1 MSSAA
6 VMADDIARRADEMLS
21 LWSSL
26 SMRHVALGSACAC
39 GTGGVSLR
47 LDDFELDIV
56 GYLEDL
62 GLRSGVE
69 EIVQFFQDL
78 QQAGSQTQ
86 PLRRLLEDAMEERL
100 PEAVG
105 EWLMPKVERTLRSFA
120 DLHGPAERG

>member
-6 VMADDIARRADEMLS
+6 VMADDIAQRADAMLS

-26 SMRHVALGSACAC
+26 SMRHIALGSACAC

-56 GYLEDL
+56 GYLEDA
-62 GLRSGVE
+62 GLRSGLE
-69 EIVQFFQDL
+69 EVVGFFNAL
-78 QQAGSQTQ
+78 QQASQQAQ

-105 EWLMPKVERTLRSFA
+105 EWLLPKVERTLRSFA
-120 DLHGPAERG
+120 ELHGPGERG